1 VLELDS
7 QGTLRAFGLA
17 PDRYTETRVRRGA
30 VAANFDWEG
39 RRITFSARAH
49 ERPLADVRRD
59 MEALGLAREVRV
71 GEPEDHAAMLF
82 DVMRGLIMGEFGA
95 DGLDDRIF
103 FERHLKPWA
112 ARMFVDLEMTQTS
125 AFYRVVGAVGRVFLE
140 VEAGAMELA
149 AWIGNPD
156 RYTLSTG
163 PELVMQCVETVARRR
178 RRHTVREYL
187 NSLKWDGVARVE
199 RMFVDIFS
207 AADVPYTRA
216 VAQNFM
222 VSAVSRVLWSDAS
235 QPTKGSKVDFMVVL
249 EGNQGV
255 GKSTA
260 VLELF
265 GASWYAE
272 ATESPAHKDFYQTL
286 RGRWCIEIG
295 EMESFSKADVGK
307 IKQAITTRF
316 DTYRPSYGRTVR
328 AFRREC
334 VFVGTTNQDDY
345 LRDATGARRF
355 LPIKTGQVSIPAL
368 VAQRDQLWAEAVSL
382 YKGGFEW
389 WKLPPNAEREQDA
402 RYSEDVWTQRVWLW
416 CNGKGHPNSYE
427 GIAHENL
434 DKYGRPIEFSI
445 SDVLSRALQVEDGR
459 QGRSEDTRVGSILKK
474 LK

>member
-1 VLELDS
+1 MDIAIRSTAKVLKMERKPT
-7 QGTLRAFGLA
+7 GGGGNGGG
-17 PDRYTETRVRRGA
+17 GA
-30 VAANFDWEG
+30 GGNSGGDTSSWRDNLVLNNQHRPAANPHNLMLILEHDP
-39 RRITFSARAH
+39 A
-49 ERPLADVRRD
+49 LA
-59 MEALGLAREVRV
+59 GLFWL
-71 GEPEDHAAMLF
+71 D
-82 DVMRGLIMGEFGA
+82 EFGN
-95 DGLDDRIF
+95 
-103 FERHLKPWA
+103 
-112 ARMFVDLEMTQTS
+112 
-125 AFYRVVGAVGRVFLE
+125 RVVLDRDPPWTGGVRDEFTE
-140 VEAGAMELA
+140 VDAMELA

-416 CNGKGHPNSYE
+416 CNGKGNPDSYE

-445 SDVLSRALQVEDGR
+445 SDVLSRALQVEAGR

-474 LK
+474 LKYSKFRPMRMGERVWVYVLDKSAPPPPGWKDGQT